1 MAYKINIPGNI
12 IYGKNALKESSK
24 NIKELGV
31 KALIVTDKIMVEI
44 GNVKKVSEVLDDI
57 GIKYEIYDGI
67 NSEPTDVM
75 VDKGIEIYNNSH
87 CDFLIAMGGGSP
99 IDASKAIG
107 AMITNL
113 GNINDYMGKIIE
125 NAPPS
130 IVAIPTTAGTGSEA
144 TEFTIISN
152 TKDNIKMLL
161 KGKSLIPTLAIVDPQ
176 FSITVP
182 QNITA
187 ATGIDALT
195 HAIESYTSKH
205 ANSFSDT
212 FALSAVKRI
221 FNNLIKAYKDGKNFE
236 ARNEMALGALEA
248 GIAFNN
254 SSVTIVHG
262 MSRPIG
268 ALFKVPHGLSNA
280 VLLPKCLEFAIQG
293 QEKRFADIAKAIGIC
308 KEETSDKEAAEK
320 LVKEIESLCK
330 DINIPALEEYG
341 IEKNEFYEEINKMA
355 EDALNSGSP
364 ANTRRQPTKEDIVNI
379 YKQLYI

>member
-24 NIKELGV
+24 NIKELGG
-31 KALIVTDKIMVEI
+31 KALIVTDKIMIEI

-87 CDFLIAMGGGSP
+87 CDFLIAIGGGSP

-125 NAPPS
+125 NASPS

-187 ATGIDALT
+187 TTGIDALT

-293 QEKRFADIAKAIGIC
+293 EEKRFADIAKAIEIC

-330 DINIPALEEYG
+330 DINIPTLEEYG

>member
-24 NIKELGV
+24 NIKELGG
-31 KALIVTDKIMVEI
+31 KALIVTDKIMIEI

-87 CDFLIAMGGGSP
+87 CDFLIAIGGGSP

-125 NAPPS
+125 NASPS

-161 KGKSLIPTLAIVDPQ
+161 KGKSLISTLAIVDPQ

-293 QEKRFADIAKAIGIC
+293 QEKRFADIAKAIEIC

-330 DINIPALEEYG
+330 DINIPTLEEYG

>member
-24 NIKELGV
+24 NIKELGG

-87 CDFLIAMGGGSP
+87 CDFLIAIGGGSP
-99 IDASKAIG
+99 IDTSKAIG
-107 AMITNL
+107 AMVINL

-195 HAIESYTSKH
+195 HAIESYTSNMQIH
-205 ANSFSDT
+205 F
-212 FALSAVKRI
+212 
-221 FNNLIKAYKDGKNFE
+221 
-236 ARNEMALGALEA
+236 
-248 GIAFNN
+248 
-254 SSVTIVHG
+254 
-262 MSRPIG
+262 
-268 ALFKVPHGLSNA
+268 
-280 VLLPKCLEFAIQG
+280 Q
-293 QEKRFADIAKAIGIC
+293 
-308 KEETSDKEAAEK
+308 
-320 LVKEIESLCK
+320 
-330 DINIPALEEYG
+330 IPSHY
-341 IEKNEFYEEINKMA
+341 
-355 EDALNSGSP
+355 
-364 ANTRRQPTKEDIVNI
+364 Q
-379 YKQLYI
+379 Q

>member
-24 NIKELGV
+24 NIKELGG
-31 KALIVTDKIMVEI
+31 KALIVTDKIMIEI

-87 CDFLIAMGGGSP
+87 CDFLIAIGGGSP

-125 NAPPS
+125 NASPS

-161 KGKSLIPTLAIVDPQ
+161 KGKSLISTLAIVDPQ

-293 QEKRFADIAKAIGIC
+293 QEKRFADIAKAIEIC

-330 DINIPALEEYG
+330 DINIPTLEEYG

-364 ANTRRQPTKEDIVNI
+364 ANTRRQHTKEDIVNI

>member
-24 NIKELGV
+24 NIKELGK
-31 KALIVTDKIMVEI
+31 KALIVTDKIMVDI
-44 GNVKKVSEVLDDI
+44 GNVKRVSEVLDDI

-87 CDFLIAMGGGSP
+87 CDFLIAIGGGSS

-161 KGKSLIPTLAIVDPQ
+161 KGQNLIPTLAIVDPQ

-182 QNITA
+182 KNITA
-187 ATGIDALT
+187 TTGIDALT
-195 HAIESYTSKH
+195 HAIESYTSKR

-221 FNNLIKAYKDGKNFE
+221 FSNLTKAYKDGKNFE

-280 VLLPKCLEFAIQG
+280 LLLPRCLEFAIQG
-293 QEKRFADIAKAIGIC
+293 EEKRFADIAKAIGIC
-308 KEETSDKEAAEK
+308 NEQISNKEAAEK

-330 DINIPALEEYG
+330 DINIPTLEEYG

-379 YKQLYI
+379 YRQLYI

>member
-24 NIKELGV
+24 NIKELGG
-31 KALIVTDKIMVEI
+31 KALIVTDKIMIEI

-87 CDFLIAMGGGSP
+87 CDFLIAIGGGSP

-125 NAPPS
+125 NASPS

-187 ATGIDALT
+187 TTGIDALT

-293 QEKRFADIAKAIGIC
+293 QEKRFADIAKAIEIC

-330 DINIPALEEYG
+330 DINIPTLEEYG

>member
-24 NIKELGV
+24 NIKELGG

-87 CDFLIAMGGGSP
+87 CDFLIAIGGGSP
-99 IDASKAIG
+99 IDTSKAIG
-107 AMITNL
+107 AMVTNL

-293 QEKRFADIAKAIGIC
+293 EEKRFADIAKAIGIC
-308 KEETSDKEAAEK
+308 NEQISNKEAAEK

-330 DINIPALEEYG
+330 DINIPTLEEYG

-379 YKQLYI
+379 YRQLYI

>member
-24 NIKELGV
+24 NIKELGG
-31 KALIVTDKIMVEI
+31 KALIVTDKIMIEI

-87 CDFLIAMGGGSP
+87 CDFLIAIGGGSP

-125 NAPPS
+125 NASPS

-176 FSITVP
+176 FSITVS

-187 ATGIDALT
+187 TTGIDALT

-293 QEKRFADIAKAIGIC
+293 QEKRFADIAKAIEIC

-330 DINIPALEEYG
+330 DINIPTLEEYG

>member
-24 NIKELGV
+24 NIKELGG

-87 CDFLIAMGGGSP
+87 CDFLIAIGGGSP
-99 IDASKAIG
+99 IDTSKAIG
-107 AMITNL
+107 AMVINL

-293 QEKRFADIAKAIGIC
+293 QEKRFADIAKAIEIC

-330 DINIPALEEYG
+330 DINIPTLEECG

-379 YKQLYI
+379 YRQLYI

>member
-24 NIKELGV
+24 NIKELGG

-87 CDFLIAMGGGSP
+87 CDFLIAIGGGSP
-99 IDASKAIG
+99 IDTSKAIG
-107 AMITNL
+107 AMVTNL

-293 QEKRFADIAKAIGIC
+293 QEKRFADIAKAIEIC

-330 DINIPALEEYG
+330 DINIPTLEEYG